1 MIRLRVLGVALL
13 GAGLLGPALAPASAR
28 AADAAVDAKTK
39 KQAAKKFK
47 QGEKLFRA
55 HDYEKA
61 AEAFEEANA
70 IAPHPAPLFN
80 AAQAHEKAG
89 NLVRAA
95 NLCARYLR
103 DAPAKD
109 KRRSKANALLADLR
123 PKLGRIAIE
132 SVDGENLKI
141 DGTPVELD
149 ETYVDPGDHEVSGD
163 FDGETVRRSINVVAG
178 SLGRVV
184 LEKPKP
190 EPVAEKPEP
199 TEVTSDEPGKDTGKA
214 KEKPLP
220 PGWFYAGIA
229 TTAVLGGVTVWS
241 GLDTNKARSDYD
253 ENPTQS
259 GLDDGRAKQSRT
271 NILLGATAVVGV
283 TTAVVGVFFTN
294 FGKKKKPEAPEE
306 ARVWLGV
313 GPGSISAAGRF

>member
-1 MIRLRVLGVALL
+1 MIRRWVLLVAAVGVF
-13 GAGLLGPALAPASAR
+13 GPTCVPTVAR
-28 AADAAVDAKTK
+28 AADAEIDAATK
-39 KQAAKKFK
+39 KAAAKKFK
-47 QGEKLFRA
+47 EGEKAFRA

-61 AEAFEEANA
+61 AQAFEEANS

-123 PKLGRIAIE
+123 PKLGRITVE
-132 SVDGENLKI
+132 SVDGDQLEI
-141 DGTPVELD
+141 DGKAVELD
-149 ETYVDPGDHEVSGD
+149 ETFVNPGDHVVTGN
-163 FDGETVRRSINVVAG
+163 FDGETVRREINVVAG

-190 EPVAEKPEP
+190 KVAEPAVIEAEP
-199 TEVTSDEPGKDTGKA
+199 ATEDPGRDTGPKT

-229 TTAVLGGVTVWS
+229 TTAVLGGITVWS

-253 ENPTQS
+253 ANPTQA

-271 NILLGATAVVGV
+271 NVLLGATAVVGV
-283 TTAVVGVFFTN
+283 ATGAVGVFFTR
-294 FGKKKKPEAPEE
+294 FGEHKKKDTDLA
-306 ARVWLGV
+306 VGV
-313 GPGSISAAGRF
+313 GPGFATLQGRF